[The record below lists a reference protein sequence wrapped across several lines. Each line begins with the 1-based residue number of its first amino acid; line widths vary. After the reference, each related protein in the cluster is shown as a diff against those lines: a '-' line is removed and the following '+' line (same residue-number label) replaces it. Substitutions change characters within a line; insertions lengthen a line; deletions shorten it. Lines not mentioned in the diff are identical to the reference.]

1 MQYCSEHENFLI
13 MKTILTG
20 LLFSCI
26 TITATAQV
34 NPQPQPQPTQPQPTQ
49 PQSQQPALNN
59 KPATQP
65 GLFLDL
71 KTGQPVDL
79 QYDNKTS
86 MMYNR
91 STGRPVN
98 FFINNTGDTI
108 SSRGF
113 YVVNN
118 YLTKSN
124 DDYMIDKTKASL
136 RENKL
141 WGTKSNQE
149 LELDKNWKQYTGA
162 DQTKE

>member
-1 MQYCSEHENFLI
+1 
-13 MKTILTG
+13 MKTILTC
-20 LLFSCI
+20 LLFSSI
-26 TITATAQV
+26 IITATAQT
-34 NPQPQPQPTQPQPTQ
+34 NPQPRPQPQPAQPQPTQ
-49 PQSQQPALNN
+49 PQSQQPPLNN
-59 KPATQP
+59 KPGNQP

-79 QYDNKTS
+79 RYDSKTS

-113 YVVNN
+113 YIVNN
-118 YLTKSN
+118 YLSKSN
-124 DDYMIDKTKASL
+124 DDYMIDKTKASM

-141 WGTKSNQE
+141 WGIKSNQE
-149 LELDKNWKQYTGA
+149 LKLDKNWKQYTGA
-162 DQTKE
+162 EQTNQ

>member
-1 MQYCSEHENFLI
+1 
-13 MKTILTG
+13 MKTILTC
-20 LLFSCI
+20 LLSFFII
-26 TITATAQV
+26 TAATAQIK
-34 NPQPQPQPTQPQPTQ
+34 PQPQPQPQPSQPLPTQ
-49 PQSQQPALNN
+49 PQSQQPALNT
-59 KPATQP
+59 KPNSQP

-71 KTGQPVDL
+71 KTGQPIDL

-113 YVVNN
+113 YIVNN

-124 DDYMIDKTKASL
+124 DEYMIDKTKADQ

-141 WGTKSNQE
+141 WGVKSNQE
-149 LELDKNWKQYTGA
+149 LKLDKNWKQYTGA
-162 DQTKE
+162 DQTNQ